1 MQNELISKIDQNF
14 RFFQVFVNFR
24 NFLNL
29 DSMLSKM
36 SKIPIKDTKSS
47 TFYEIVMQF
56 LFEK

>member
-1 MQNELISKIDQNF
+1 MSSKIDQNF

-36 SKIPIKDTKSS
+36 SKIPIEDTKLS